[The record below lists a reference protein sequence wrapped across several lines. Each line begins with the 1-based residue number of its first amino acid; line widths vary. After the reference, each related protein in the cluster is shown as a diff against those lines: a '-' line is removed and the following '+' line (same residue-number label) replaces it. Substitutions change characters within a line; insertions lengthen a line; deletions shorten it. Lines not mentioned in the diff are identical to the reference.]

1 MPELTGSS
9 VRLRPLTR
17 EDIEPL
23 VAAREGDSSTF
34 GPSGEDA
41 RERLRKQVE
50 RNLTLAADGFSEL
63 VVERDGELIG
73 DIQARAPKNG
83 FPPGVCEIGITLFA
97 SARGQGAGREAVE
110 LFPGHLLDVGV
121 DRVQASTAV
130 DNAAM
135 RRVLERLGYTYEGVL
150 RDYAPADDGG
160 REDYAMYAMTRRDW
174 AARNA

>member
-1 MPELTGSS
+1 VVELAGTRL
-9 VRLRPLTR
+9 RLRPLTH

-23 VAAREGDSSTF
+23 VAARDGDPSTF
-34 GPSGEDA
+34 GPGGDDA

-50 RNLTLAADGFSEL
+50 RNLTLAADGFIEL
-63 VVERDGELIG
+63 VVERDGEVIG

-83 FPPGVCEIGITLFA
+83 FPPGVCEIGITLFVH
-97 SARGQGAGREAVE
+97 ARGQGAGREAVE
-110 LFPGHLLDVGV
+110 LFTGHLFNEGV

-150 RDYAPADDGG
+150 RDYAPANDGG
-160 REDYAMYAMTRRDW
+160 REDYAMYAMTRGDW
-174 AARNA
+174 DER